1 MIVPAF
7 GRGARTGEDKLW
19 ADAGGRPV
27 FAITLDS
34 IATAGCF
41 DLVAIVAPAARWD
54 AIRNLATTSQLPSV
68 VLVEGG
74 ERRQDSVA
82 AALDRCADHDWI
94 TVHDAAR
101 PLTPP
106 ELFRAVLEAARTV
119 GAATAGVP
127 CVDTVKQVQNGRV
140 SATLDRSSLIAAQ
153 TPQAFRADLLRRA
166 HAHAAAHGI
175 TAGDDA
181 ALVEA
186 IGEPVAVVPGDPR
199 NFKVT
204 FPQDLVLLRA
214 LLEGPR

>member
-1 MIVPAF
+1 MPAF
-7 GRGARTGEDKLW
+7 GRGVRTGEDKLW
-19 ADAGGRPV
+19 ADVGGRPV
-27 FAITLDS
+27 LAITLES
-34 IATAGCF
+34 IAAAGCF
-41 DLVAIVAPAARWD
+41 DLVVVAAPAARWE
-54 AIRNLATTSQLPSV
+54 AIRDFANTYHVLSLV
-68 VLVEGG
+68 VLEGG

-82 AALDRCADHDWI
+82 AALDRCAGHDWI

-101 PLTPP
+101 PLTSP
-106 ELFRAVLEAARTV
+106 ELFRAVLDAARTE

-153 TPQAFRADLLRRA
+153 TPQAFSADLLRKA
-166 HAHAAAHGI
+166 HAHAASHGI
-175 TAGDDA
+175 AAGDDA

-186 IGEPVAVVPGDPR
+186 IGEPVAVVPGDLR

-214 LLEGPR
+214 VLEESR